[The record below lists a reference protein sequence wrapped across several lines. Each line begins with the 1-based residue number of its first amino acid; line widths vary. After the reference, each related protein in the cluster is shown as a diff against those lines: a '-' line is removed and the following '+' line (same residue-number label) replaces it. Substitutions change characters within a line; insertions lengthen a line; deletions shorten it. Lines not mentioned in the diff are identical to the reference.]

1 MLLEVIKNRF
11 TAHKGSKNLPNDVI
25 KLTIIVQI
33 EFKVKIYN

>member
-11 TAHKGSKNLPNDVI
+11 TAHKGSNDVI